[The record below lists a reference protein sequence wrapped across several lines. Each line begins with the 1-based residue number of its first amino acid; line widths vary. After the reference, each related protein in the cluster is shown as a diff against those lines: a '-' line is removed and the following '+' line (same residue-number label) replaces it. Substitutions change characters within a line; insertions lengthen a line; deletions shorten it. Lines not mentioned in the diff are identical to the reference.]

1 MQHSFYV
8 IYLFQLMATIQK
20 IADRPEQSS
29 INSSEVCPC
38 SNALFVYIWCC
49 VCVYTC
55 MCVLSMCAH
64 IYMCTGVCVCVCVC
78 VLYNTLGFST

>member
-1 MQHSFYV
+1 MGGMCGYLETVRLCMQHSFYV
-8 IYLFQLMATIQK
+8 IYLFQLMATILK

-49 VCVYTC
+49 VLHACVFIHVCVY
-55 MCVLSMCAH
+55 
-64 IYMCTGVCVCVCVC
+64 
-78 VLYNTLGFST
+78 